1 MNTMLNTPAIESHES
16 ELVTRIRA
24 GERSACE
31 CFVRQYGSRLFAVA
45 IRYLGNEHDAADAVQ
60 DAFMSAFRSI
70 GSFAG
75 NARLDTWLHRI
86 VVNACLM
93 KLRGRRRHSAV
104 PIEDLLPSFDKAG
117 NHTCQIA
124 PWRVQAHDVV
134 ERAELRQQVRACI
147 DQLPDGYRTILV
159 MRDMDGLDTDETAR
173 LLGLNAGAVKTRLHR
188 ARQALRTLLVPH
200 LER

>member
-1 MNTMLNTPAIESHES
+1 MNMLLNPPAAESHEA
-16 ELVTRIRA
+16 ELLTRMRA
-24 GERSACE
+24 GDKSACE
-31 CFVRQYGSRLFAVA
+31 CFVRRYGGRLFAVA

-60 DAFMSAFRSI
+60 DAFLSAFRSI

-93 KLRGRRRHSAV
+93 KLRSRRRRPV
-104 PIEDLLPSFDKAG
+104 PIDDLLPSFDEAG
-117 NHTCQIA
+117 NHTGPIS
-124 PWRVQAHDVV
+124 PWTVPAHDVV

-159 MRDMDGLDTDETAR
+159 MRDMDGLDTDEAAR
-173 LLGLNAGAVKTRLHR
+173 LLGLNAGAAKTRLHR
-188 ARQALRTLLVPH
+188 ARQALRTLLAPH